1 VNFLAHLLLS
11 PPTPD
16 GRLGGLLGDFVK
28 GPLKQAGYRLSVTQA
43 IRLHRRVDS
52 FTDTHPAVR
61 AARSLVSP
69 ARRRFAGILVDVF
82 FDHLLARRWEC
93 WHAAPL
99 PQFAGLVYG
108 ELACTLHPVPPRFAA
123 MAQIMAAQD
132 WLGSYASTDGISLAL
147 ERIRACSHYGRQCE
161 WTCRGAEPGARR
173 RPDWTSGQGVQRR
186 AAPRQ
191 AHSRTGCHHKSRAR
205 RCKASPG
212 PNPGFVLRMA
222 RDFSGGNA
230 SGVRSVNRP

>member
-28 GPLKQAGYRLSVTQA
+28 GPLEQAGYPPSVTQA

-99 PQFAGLVYG
+99 PQFADLVYG

-132 WLGSYASTDGISLAL
+132 WLGSYASTDGVSLAL
-147 ERIRACSHYGRQCE
+147 ERMSHRSPATAPLAGGGEELHGTFDGFERAFESFF
-161 WTCRGAEPGARR
+161 
-173 RPDWTSGQGVQRR
+173 PDVLAMVADQSVPRTDR
-186 AAPRQ
+186 ALPAHQ
-191 AHSRTGCHHKSRAR
+191 ATWIA
-205 RCKASPG
+205 A
-212 PNPGFVLRMA
+212 V
-222 RDFSGGNA
+222 
-230 SGVRSVNRP
+230 